1 MFDFLKKKIMIASLI
16 AIIIIIIIGI
26 TNGGRESITF
36 AENKF
41 GNVVTP
47 TQKFLYL
54 GSNFLYDFVEPITR
68 IWKMDDEI
76 EKLKEENQK
85 LQNKIIEIQLT
96 RKEYNDLNELRQ
108 VLNYVQEKG
117 IDNYVTCNIIAKD
130 PGNWFNIF
138 TIDAGLNKGITK
150 NSAVI
155 NSDGLVGLVYE
166 SGDNWAKVI
175 SLIDNR
181 SRVSFKI
188 LSPTEQNIGI
198 VNGMGKE
205 NLTGYL
211 IDPQVKVSVGDEI
224 ITSGLGIY
232 PEGVLI
238 GKIVDVIEK
247 KDELLKS
254 VIVEPAVN
262 FKEIDKVFVIP
273 NVK

>member
-1 MFDFLKKKIMIASLI
+1 MFDFLKKKIMIASLV

-26 TNGGRESITF
+26 TNGGRENITF

-41 GNVVTP
+41 GNVITP

-54 GSNFLYDFVEPITR
+54 GSNFLYDLIEPITR
-68 IWKMDDEI
+68 VWKMDEEI
-76 EKLKEENQK
+76 ERLNKENQR

-96 RKEYNDLNELRQ
+96 QKEYNDLKELRQ
-108 VLNYVQEKG
+108 VLNYVQEKE
-117 IDNYVTCNIIAKD
+117 IDNYVTCNVIAKD

-166 SGDNWAKVI
+166 SGDNWSKVI

-205 NLTGYL
+205 NLSGYL
-211 IDPQVKVSVGDEI
+211 IDPQVKVNIGDEI

-238 GKIVDVIEK
+238 GKITDVIEK

-254 VIVEPAVN
+254 VIVEPTVN
-262 FKEIDKVFVIP
+262 FKELDKVFVIP